1 MKRDKLM
8 PGVIL
13 VLIGAVV
20 LLRNFGYLH
29 FHWSNLIYLWPVF
42 LVIGGV
48 NLILSHNRTI
58 WATLIRIAVV
68 VLGFGILLFGD
79 FGNRPYWGPTFYFNH
94 HGHNDDKD
102 NDNDDADSGDDDSDD
117 SDSTMHPGAMV
128 KVDGNSFYHTPFTT
142 GTKLARL
149 NLSGGGTTYNLSD
162 TTNELFNANV
172 KEFSGRYTLK
182 TRTEDS
188 VSVVDFNMNNE
199 HRRSFTWGDNKSNT
213 ATLKL
218 NTNPLWDVNIKAG
231 ATSLDF
237 DLAKFKV
244 RSLVLS
250 GGAASFSIKLGQPV
264 ADNTK
269 VTISSGV
276 SDITISVPKDAAC
289 MITSSTGLSSNNFD
303 GFNSDGNNEYKTPGF
318 DAAKNK
324 IYITISGGL
333 SDFKVRRY

>member
-1 MKRDKLM
+1 MRREKIT
-8 PGVIL
+8 PGIIL

-29 FHWSNLIYLWPVF
+29 FHWTNILHLWPIF
-42 LVIGGV
+42 LVIAGV
-48 NLILSHNRTI
+48 NLIFANNRTV
-58 WATLIRIAVV
+58 WATVIKLTVIII
-68 VLGFGILLFGD
+68 GFGLLLFGD
-79 FGNRPYWGPTFYFNH
+79 FGDKYRFPMFYFNGH
-94 HGHNDDKD
+94 HHKD
-102 NDNDDADSGDDDSDD
+102 SDDDDMDMSDDDNNNDDD

-128 KVDGNSFYHTPFTT
+128 KVDGNSFYHTPFAT

-162 TTNELFNANV
+162 TTNELFTANV

-182 TRTEDS
+182 NRTEDS

-276 SDITISVPKDAAC
+276 SDITVSVPKDAAC

>member
-1 MKRDKLM
+1 MRRDRLT

-29 FHWSNLIYLWPVF
+29 FHWSNILHLWPIF

-48 NLILSHNRTI
+48 NLIFANNRSI
-58 WATLIRIAVV
+58 WATVIKLTVIVV
-68 VLGFGILLFGD
+68 GVGLLLFGD
-79 FGNRPYWGPTFYFNH
+79 FGDRNRFFPTFYFNGH
-94 HGHNDDKD
+94 HHKD
-102 NDNDDADSGDDDSDD
+102 NDDDDMDIDLGDDKDD
-117 SDSTMHPGAMV
+117 SDSTTTNTSDIV
-128 KVDGNSFYHTPFTT
+128 KVDGNSFYHTAFAP
-142 GTKLARL
+142 GTRIARL

-162 TTNELFNANV
+162 TTNDLFAANV

-182 TRTEDS
+182 NHTDDS
-188 VSVVDFNMNNE
+188 VSVVDFNMNNQ
-199 HRRSFTWGDNKSNT
+199 HRKSFTWGDNKANT

-218 NTNPLWDVNIKAG
+218 NPNPLWDVNIKAG

-264 ADNTK
+264 ENNTR
-269 VTISSGV
+269 VNISSGV
-276 SDITISVPKDAAC
+276 SDITVSVPKDAAC
-289 MITSSTGLSSNNFD
+289 MINSSTGLSSNNFD
-303 GFNSDGNNEYKTPGF
+303 GFSNNGDNEYKTPGF

>member
-1 MKRDKLM
+1 M

-13 VLIGAVV
+13 VLIGAIV

-48 NLILSHNRTI
+48 NLLLSHNRAI
-58 WATLIRIAVV
+58 WATVVRVTVV
-68 VLGFGILLFGD
+68 VVGICFILFGNAGSKHH
-79 FGNRPYWGPTFYFNH
+79 FAPTFYFNH
-94 HGHNDDKD
+94 HDRDDD
-102 NDNDDADSGDDDSDD
+102 DDMDMSDNDDNNDDND
-117 SDSTMHPGAMV
+117 TLKNNIV
-128 KVDGNSFYHTPFTT
+128 KVDGNSFYRTSFTS
-142 GTKLARL
+142 GTKVARL

-162 TTNELFNANV
+162 TTTDLFAANV
-172 KEFSGRYTLK
+172 KEYSGRYTLK
-182 TRTEDS
+182 NHVDDDS
-188 VSVVDFNMNNE
+188 VHVVDFNMDNE
-199 HRRSFTWGDNKSNT
+199 HRKHFTWGDNKSNT

-218 NTNPLWDVNIKAG
+218 NSTPEWDVNIKAG

-237 DLAKFKV
+237 DLNKFKV

-250 GGAASFSIKLGQPV
+250 GGAAAFNIKLGQPV
-264 ADNTK
+264 TNNTK

-276 SDITISVPKDAAC
+276 SDITVSVPKDAAC

-303 GFNSDGNNEYKTPGF
+303 GFNNNGDNEYKTPGF
-318 DAAKNK
+318 DSAKNR

>member
-1 MKRDKLM
+1 MRRDKLT

-29 FHWSNLIYLWPVF
+29 FHWTNIIHLWPIF

-48 NLILSHNRTI
+48 NLLFANNRTI
-58 WATLIRIAVV
+58 WATVIKLTVV
-68 VLGFGILLFGD
+68 VVGLGLVLFGD
-79 FGNRPYWGPTFYFNH
+79 FGGKYHYPVFYFNGH
-94 HGHNDDKD
+94 HHKD
-102 NDNDDADSGDDDSDD
+102 NDDDDMDMSDDDDHDSDD
-117 SDSTMHPGAMV
+117 SDTTHTSGIV
-128 KVDGNSFYHTPFTT
+128 KVDGNSFYHTAFTS
-142 GTKLARL
+142 GTRIARL

-162 TTNELFNANV
+162 TTTDLFAANV

-182 TRTEDS
+182 NHTEDS

-199 HRRSFTWGDNKSNT
+199 HRRSFTWGDNKANT

-218 NTNPLWDVNIKAG
+218 NSNPLWDVNIKAG

-237 DLAKFKV
+237 DLAKFKI

-264 ADNTK
+264 VDNTRL
-269 VTISSGV
+269 TISSGV

-303 GFNSDGNNEYKTPGF
+303 GFNNNGDNEYKTPGF
-318 DAAKNK
+318 DNAKSK

>member
-1 MKRDKLM
+1 MRREKIT

-20 LLRNFGYLH
+20 LLRNFVYLH
-29 FHWSNLIYLWPVF
+29 FHWSNILHLWPIF

-48 NLILSHNRTI
+48 NLIFANNRSI
-58 WATLIRIAVV
+58 WATVV
-68 VLGFGILLFGD
+68 KLTVVIVGLGLLLFGD
-79 FGNRPYWGPTFYFNH
+79 FGSRYRFPVFYFNGH
-94 HGHNDDKD
+94 HHYKDDNDDDMDMSDD
-102 NDNDDADSGDDDSDD
+102 NDNDDD
-117 SDSTMHPGAMV
+117 SDSSMHIGDVV

-142 GTKLARL
+142 GTKAARL
-149 NLSGGGTTYNLSD
+149 NLSGGGTTYSLSD
-162 TTNELFNANV
+162 TTNNLFAANV

-199 HRRSFTWGDNKSNT
+199 HRRSFTWGDNKANT

-218 NTNPLWDVNIKAG
+218 NPNPLWDVNIKAG

-269 VTISSGV
+269 VTVSSGV
-276 SDITISVPKDAAC
+276 SDITVSVPKDAAC
-289 MITSSTGLSSNNFD
+289 MITSSTGLSSNNFE
-303 GFNSDGNNEYKTPGF
+303 GFNGDGNNVYKTEGF
-318 DAAKNK
+318 DSAKNK